1 MPEKLPARSNFTF
14 GRGTTASP
22 TALKLATGLTFDD
35 WRRVVAQV
43 LGMGTAAAWWIGDA
57 LSHGEWHYGTKYRE
71 VLAELEIEYDRIRDY
86 VYVSGNVP
94 PAVRRADL
102 TWKHHRVVAK
112 LVPKEQEQWLEQA
125 AQEGWTYRHLVEQIA
140 AAAAKALDQEE
151 GGETAARAAVVELEQ
166 LRFTVPTDRV
176 AHWRMAAER
185 VDSTLEDWAAAV
197 LDVAAAE
204 SVKT

>member
-1 MPEKLPARSNFTF
+1 VSKLPARSSFTF
-14 GRGTTASP
+14 GRGTRASA
-22 TALKLATGLTFDD
+22 TALTLAKGLTYDD

-43 LGMGTAAAWWIGDA
+43 LGMGTAASWWIGDA

-71 VLAELEIEYDRIRDY
+71 VLAEIEIEYDRIRDY

-112 LVPKEQEQWLEQA
+112 LVPNEQEQWLEQA
-125 AQEGWTYRHLVEQIA
+125 AEESWTYRRLGEEIA
-140 AAAAKALDQEE
+140 AAAAKALDQD

-166 LRFTVPTDRV
+166 LRFTVPTERV
-176 AHWRMAAER
+176 AHWRTAAER

-204 SVKT
+204 SVKA